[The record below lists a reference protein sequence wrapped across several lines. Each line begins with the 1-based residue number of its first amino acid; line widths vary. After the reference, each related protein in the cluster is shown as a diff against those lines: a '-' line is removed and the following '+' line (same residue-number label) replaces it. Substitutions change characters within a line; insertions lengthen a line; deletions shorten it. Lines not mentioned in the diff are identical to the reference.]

1 MKDAKWIF
9 FDVGG
14 TLVNET
20 KSFRRRVQLTID
32 IQKSLGKDYTVDELE
47 SAMKR
52 SALAGGSYFRG
63 AMKEIGISEYA
74 PYDCVGEFLYPEVEG
89 VLKSLYE
96 RYRLGIIANQPVGTK
111 ARLDEYGIGGY
122 FSLVLSS
129 AEEGVEKPD
138 REIFLRALTLSGCEA
153 ADAVMV
159 GDRPDNDI
167 LPAKALGMKTVRIT
181 QGMGGLMP
189 VTSDEMRADVTISS
203 LDELLSFFNL

>member
-1 MKDAKWIF
+1 MKNVKWIF

-20 KSFRRRVQLTID
+20 LSFRRRVQLTID

-52 SALAGGSYFRG
+52 SAMAGGSYFRG
-63 AMKEIGISEYA
+63 AMKEIGIADYA
-74 PYDCVGEFLYPEVEG
+74 PYDCVGEFLYPEAPS
-89 VLKSLYE
+89 VLKTLSE
-96 RYRLGIIANQPVGTK
+96 QYRLGIIANQPVGTK
-111 ARLDEYGIGGY
+111 ARLDEYGVGQY

-138 REIFLRALTLSGCEA
+138 REIFLRALSLSGCEA

-167 LPAKALGMKTVRIT
+167 LPAKSLGMKTVRIT

-189 VTSDEMRADVTISS
+189 VTSEKMQADLTVSS
-203 LDELLSFFNL
+203 LDEMLAFF